1 MDIVEPILSIALT
14 IYDLVEKVK
23 ANKKQCYRVR
33 DRVKALENVVKSI
46 RTQKQGQTSADLK
59 RTLQELSTTLDSA
72 TVLIEKFTS
81 STWVKRVLQS
91 SNHQD
96 EFQSLNERLNDAFQ
110 VLSLNLA
117 VDQKEMLIKVFDQ
130 TSREKEDEADRKED
144 NTELERLLREHQRE
158 TLDRSQHGKVNKPS
172 ITEEA
177 IRMIKPDELTYTDF
191 PKVPFIKTE
200 TSELF
205 KGTYLHFPVAIKR
218 YIETLNT
225 SPSMVKKIFDKE
237 VQTMRR
243 FESPNI
249 LRMFGICV
257 EEGPNPQFLLIM
269 EYCEMGNLRQ
279 VLDNKKLTL
288 SWATKT
294 RMCRDAARGLYRL
307 HHTEDKSKVHGSIN
321 SSKFLVSE
329 GYVVKLG
336 GFELAKTETSLRKTT
351 KANAHGCLAYS
362 SPQMLLDINYKYSK
376 ACEIYSFG
384 IVMWEVATRSKPYEG
399 WSNKDF
405 LEKVGKEKYR
415 LPLPDDCP
423 KLLGD
428 LISACL
434 AHDPFQRPSA
444 GELVD
449 KLQTALG
456 KIEEPWPLRQQDSG
470 FLVRDIVRR
479 RNKTI

>member
-144 NTELERLLREHQRE
+144 NTELERYPYALQD
-158 TLDRSQHGKVNKPS
+158 TLVYDLKAFRGACSGSIRGRRLIGVNMEKVVAILNKPS

-321 SSKFLVSE
+321 SSKFLVSD
-329 GYVVKLG
+329 GYIVKLG

-351 KANAHGCLAYS
+351 KTNAHGCLAYS

-384 IVMWEVATRSKPYEG
+384 IVMWEVATRSIPYEG

-434 AHDPFQRPSA
+434 AHERFQRPSA
-444 GELVD
+444 GELAD
-449 KLQTALG
+449 RLQTVLG
-456 KIEEPWPLRQQDSG
+456 KIEE
-470 FLVRDIVRR
+470 
-479 RNKTI
+479 

>member
-1 MDIVEPILSIALT
+1 MGRMLLLVLREHEKEMLEKLKALQREVEFIGVN
-14 IYDLVEKVK
+14 VEKVV
-23 ANKKQCYRVR
+23 AI
-33 DRVKALENVVKSI
+33 L
-46 RTQKQGQTSADLK
+46 
-59 RTLQELSTTLDSA
+59 
-72 TVLIEKFTS
+72 
-81 STWVKRVLQS
+81 
-91 SNHQD
+91 
-96 EFQSLNERLNDAFQ
+96 
-110 VLSLNLA
+110 
-117 VDQKEMLIKVFDQ
+117 
-130 TSREKEDEADRKED
+130 
-144 NTELERLLREHQRE
+144 
-158 TLDRSQHGKVNKPS
+158 NKPS
-172 ITEEA
+172 ITNVD
-177 IRMIKPDELTYTDF
+177 IRKIEPDELTYTDF

-200 TSELF
+200 TSEVY

-218 YIETLNT
+218 YTETLNT
-225 SPSMVKKIFDKE
+225 SPSTVEKIFNKE

-279 VLDNKKLTL
+279 VLENKKHTL
-288 SWATKT
+288 SWTTKA
-294 RMCRDAARGLYRL
+294 RMCRGAAGGLYRL
-307 HHTEDKSKVHGSIN
+307 HHTEQQSKVHGSIN